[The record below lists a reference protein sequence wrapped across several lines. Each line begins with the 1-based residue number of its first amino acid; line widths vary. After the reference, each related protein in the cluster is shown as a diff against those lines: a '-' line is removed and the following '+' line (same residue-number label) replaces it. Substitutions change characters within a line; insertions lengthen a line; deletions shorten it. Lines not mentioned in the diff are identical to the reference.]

1 MNIQFPTD
9 SLYKGYSNFTN
20 NQIFNMK
27 NRNAI
32 FDELISKRKAV
43 IAHRFGKLSHQP
55 YCLSSLEKL
64 LKLNVNLIEIDVNL
78 TEDASANDQTFYISH
93 GDMEEVAAADRNDP
107 VLSSNFQ
114 NAVINVN
121 NNLFSGCNLPS
132 LKEFFDFA
140 KNLPILILMED
151 KSGQPQRL
159 FNYCQSIGL
168 TSEYCVF
175 QDFDDDALDIFKSG
189 GNYKTMKIANTDL
202 TQTQIDNYDYYC
214 CNEAN
219 ITTFQANSEI
229 DKFFYYT
236 NKSGY
241 DFETYKTANSKLVGC
256 FSDTPVATY
265 KYEMKSD
272 ISLLNPYNG
281 FVSVYNLDEP
291 ACKYTRYYQKQNGN
305 CKLVINK
312 KLTSLNLP
320 TKTYVNCFNYEL
332 AQEEDHIF
340 YVNKFDDNDGN
351 DWCSIIF
358 KCGLNYE
365 ELDTASPYRKQAI
378 NILFRA
384 DGRLQIYS
392 LVDGAATQK
401 SSTDISGNK
410 YFKVNIGADPNNN
423 NAFLINVKGSTDKN
437 GTYTLIK
444 EDTINYADMGSFTDE
459 KQMYLGFIRF
469 QTWTGE
475 IEYLYN

>member
-1 MNIQFPTD
+1 M
-9 SLYKGYSNFTN
+9 SYGYSNFTN

-32 FDELISKRKAV
+32 FDELISKKNCV

-55 YCLSSLEKL
+55 YSIASLEKL
-64 LKLNVNLIEIDVNL
+64 LNQNINLIEIDVNL
-78 TEDASANDQTFYISH
+78 TEDALANDQTFYISH

-107 VLSSNFQ
+107 VLTSNFQ

-140 KNLPILILMED
+140 KFLPILILMED
-151 KSGQPQRL
+151 KSGEPQRL

-175 QDFDDDALDIFKSG
+175 QDFDDDALNIFKS
-189 GNYKTMKIANTDL
+189 GNYKTMKISNVDL
-202 TQTQIDNYDYYC
+202 TQSQIDNNDLYC

-219 ITTFQANSEI
+219 ISTFQANSEI

-236 NKSGY
+236 NTSGY
-241 DFETYKTANSKLVGC
+241 EFDKYKSENSKLVGC

-265 KYEMKSD
+265 KYNMKSD

-305 CKLVINK
+305 CVLVINK

-332 AQEEDHIF
+332 AQEEDHLF
-340 YVNKFDDNDGN
+340 YVNKFDSTDGN
-351 DWCSIIF
+351 DWCSIVF

-365 ELDTASPYRKQAI
+365 ELDTSETRLQAI
-378 NILFRA
+378 NILWRA
-384 DGRLQIYS
+384 DERLQIYS
-392 LVDGAATQK
+392 LVDGAATQE
-401 SSTDISGNK
+401 SSSDISGNNYK

-423 NAFLINVKGSTDKN
+423 NAFLINVKGSITKD
-437 GTYTLIK
+437 GSYTLIK
-444 EDTINYADMGSFTDE
+444 EDTINYADMGSLSFTDE
-459 KQMYLGFIRF
+459 KALYLGFIRF
-469 QTWTGE
+469 QTWSGE